1 MKCLLADNTPSCT
14 ECRLECQENWDHG
27 RQNLINKQTNNQIRI
42 RKRFVMFESL
52 KTKATERS
60 SGEKE
65 VNISTLIFVHK
76 CAVVQ
81 FYPQLKFNIRRLSLT
96 PPPPHTRK
104 ITTWHKIYLSIF
116 FLLTHRYSSA
126 TTCNKE
132 NCVLAGERQLRVSY
146 HLSKLGNL
154 EVGDVADSCMPS
166 RTADHQEW
174 TVPSLALL
182 LLRAFFRRKSNCLIC
197 NKAIKCHEDY

>member
-1 MKCLLADNTPSCT
+1 MECLLADNTPACT

-60 SGEKE
+60 SREKE
-65 VNISTLIFVHK
+65 FNISTLIFVHK

-96 PPPPHTRK
+96 PPPPTRK

-182 LLRAFFRRKSNCLIC
+182 LLWAFFRRKSNCLVC
-197 NKAIKCHEDY
+197 NKATKCQKDY